1 MSRITSQI
9 AMPAAL
15 LGLTLALA
23 GPLAAQTT
31 EPAPQAPAQTASENG
46 VAPPSQPS
54 PAQPV
59 ASSEGECPPTAAK
72 AEPATPEGASS
83 DGTAPENSG
92 STGWTGGTGGSQIGT
107 NPSGA
112 SLATKTWH
120 APTARGLDLKGRPDP
135 APAC

>member
-1 MSRITSQI
+1 MSRITSQF

-23 GPLAAQTT
+23 APLAAQT
-31 EPAPQAPAQTASENG
+31 APQTPAQAAPENG
-46 VAPPSQPS
+46 VAPTSVPG

-59 ASSEGECPPTAAK
+59 ASGAGECPPTAAK
-72 AEPATPEGASS
+72 AEPATPQQGGAG
-83 DGTAPENSG
+83 DGTAPENTG

-112 SLATKTWH
+112 THATKTWH
-120 APTARGLDLKGRPDP
+120 APTARGLDLNGRPEP